1 MFSPSRSTSR
11 SDFIQASPFLFS
23 PTRKVR
29 FLLLFTGLGAL
40 GGVFVFFPINEFVFY
55 HEHGAAA
62 PSAWVF
68 VGDQMREVLQG
79 LKPIKTLFYALVGAF
94 FGLLAAS
101 LFAAVVGRLWRQE
114 RAMEELGKNLA
125 TLISQG
131 EGPEL
136 EFKSS
141 FRWDV
146 NAGSVNRSIEMA
158 SLKSVAGFLNARGGT
173 LLIGVGDDGKIFGL
187 EKDYATLR
195 RPGRDGFDQALM
207 TAVSSH
213 LGADIG
219 PYVQVLFQQL
229 EGADV
234 ARVLVSPAPRPV
246 FLSVG
251 ATPKLYVRTGAATRE
266 LNVEEA
272 LAYRADRWK

>member
-1 MFSPSRSTSR
+1 
-11 SDFIQASPFLFS
+11 
-23 PTRKVR
+23 
-29 FLLLFTGLGAL
+29 L